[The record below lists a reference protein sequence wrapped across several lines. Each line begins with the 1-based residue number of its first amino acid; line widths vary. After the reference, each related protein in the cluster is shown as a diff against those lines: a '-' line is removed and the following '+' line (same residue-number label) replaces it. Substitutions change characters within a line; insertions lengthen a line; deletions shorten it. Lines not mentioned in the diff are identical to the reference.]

1 MLRRWFPRIASQ
13 FVAFAVLVLVTAC
26 GQGPMV
32 PAPVESPQSRLPRP
46 QQAAPVAPVTGA
58 PLAAPGGSK
67 VALLLPLSG
76 PNARLGKAMLNAAQL
91 ALFTMGSEGL
101 TLVPR
106 DTGGTAEGAAKA
118 AQSAVNDGAQL
129 ILGPLLA
136 AEVASVKPIAMNAN
150 INLIG
155 FSTATQLAGGNAFL
169 MGFLP
174 HDEAVREVSYARE
187 KGLSQFAALLPNS
200 PYGHLM
206 EAALR
211 DGVAASGG
219 QIGKIEYFDPRG
231 ADTSGAVQRLIGAP
245 TGGAGIG
252 TAPPPAPK
260 FDALLLPEGGSQLK
274 QLAGQIKAAGIS
286 TTQVRLLGSGLWD
299 DATVAGDP
307 ALYGGWFATSPPDAR
322 HDFENRYQ
330 AAYHQAPPRLAS
342 LAFDGAA
349 LAAVLA
355 KAGGDHPFSRDAIL
369 NPSGFTGVDGLFR
382 FTSAGLV
389 QRGLAVLEVEPQGN
403 VVVSPAP
410 QSFAG
415 PGL

>member
-1 MLRRWFPRIASQ
+1 MLRWWFPRIASQ
-13 FVAFAVLVLVTAC
+13 FVAFAVLILVTAC
-26 GQGPMV
+26 GQGPIV
-32 PAPVESPQSRLPRP
+32 PAPVESPQSRMPEV
-46 QQAAPVAPVTGA
+46 APVAPVA
-58 PLAAPGGSK
+58 PGVPLTAPGGAK

-91 ALFTMGSEGL
+91 ALFTMGSDGL

-106 DTGGTAEGAAKA
+106 DTGGTADGAAKA
-118 AQSAVNDGAQL
+118 AQSAVSDGSQL

-136 AEVASVKPIAMNAN
+136 AEVAAVKPIAMNAN
-150 INLIG
+150 INVIG
-155 FSTATQLAGGNAFL
+155 FSTATQLAGGNVFL

-174 HDEAVREVSYARE
+174 RDEAVREVSYARE
-187 KGLSQFAALLPNS
+187 KGLSRFAALLPNS

-219 QIGKIEYFDPRG
+219 QVGKIAYFDPRG
-231 ADTSGAVQRLIGAP
+231 ADTSGAVQGLIGAP

-274 QLAGQIKAAGIS
+274 SLAGQIKSAGLS
-286 TTQVRLLGSGLWD
+286 ATQVRLLGSGLWD

-322 HDFENRYQ
+322 HDFESRYQ
-330 AAYHQAPPRLAS
+330 AAYHQSPPRLAS

-355 KAGGDHPFSRDAIL
+355 KAGGEHPFSHDAIL

-382 FTSAGLV
+382 FTQAGLV
-389 QRGLAVLEVEPQGN
+389 QRGLAVIEVGPAGDT
-403 VVVSPAP
+403 VVSPAP
-410 QSFAG
+410 ASFNA
-415 PGL
+415 PAM